1 MATPLVA
8 LLVQAR
14 TLDITFGLRADGGLR
29 IDTPKSAATFAR
41 ALRARDADVLA
52 LFDWRRARVADDPQP
67 CLICHRPA
75 ILRDPAEHRPAHKM
89 CVDRLIRPSTVAR
102 AEGAA
107 RGG

>member
-14 TLDITFGLRADGGLR
+14 TLDITFGVRADGSLR
-29 IDTPKSAATFAR
+29 IDTPKSAASFAR

-52 LFDWRRARVADDPQP
+52 LFDWRRAGTGDPAP
-67 CLICHRPA
+67 CLICRRPA
-75 ILRDPAEHRPAHKM
+75 ILRDPVEHRPAHKT
-89 CVDRLIRPSTVAR
+89 CVDRIIRTVTAPPM
-102 AEGAA
+102 EGAA